1 MLLGGRGTPPIWFDP
16 RRRLGE
22 VVPLVSPLSAVLC
35 FPKVAVLH
43 GEILHLGVLL
53 EGVLL
58 EVLLLG
64 VLFVGL
70 VVGSLILR
78 GPIQACSACSLVA
91 GLCGH
96 GLTSSWLWP
105 LVVIRLVKFL
115 FRLGWGRVVTE
126 LLGRPTIL
134 WSLEMS
140 GVWGFLLSNVVF
152 RWVVGWALLVR
163 RPRFVLGSLYH
174 NDGLLVVGVLG
185 LLVLFYLGGVRA
197 TCLGASK
204 LVCF

>member
-16 RRRLGE
+16 RRRSGE

-35 FPKVAVLH
+35 FPKVVVLH

-64 VLFVGL
+64 VLFIGL
-70 VVGSLILR
+70 VVGSLVLC
-78 GPIQACSACSLVA
+78 GPIQACLACSLAA

-96 GLTSSWLWP
+96 GSTSSWLWP
-105 LVVIRLVKFL
+105 LVMIRLVKFL
-115 FRLGWGRVVTE
+115 FHLGWGRVVTG
-126 LLGRPTIL
+126 LLGRPTVL

-140 GVWGFLLSNVVF
+140 GVT
-152 RWVVGWALLVR
+152 VVGTLTLEGTLTAALLARQVEKR
-163 RPRFVLGSLYH
+163 GKRCDLVPIGQETQLSVLGTLRTTIYTSTE
-174 NDGLLVVGVLG
+174 
-185 LLVLFYLGGVRA
+185 R
-197 TCLGASK
+197 TQ
-204 LVCF
+204 